1 MKALPGAGQLFA
13 RDLFLSSKLISDLQ
27 QHRRGSFRTLLP
39 ASARRPRQNPFSQAA
54 EHATLFAACC
64 QSRPPRTMVQS
75 DTATRVKILFV
86 TPLHKRLAPT
96 GQLLPDAIIMLLQLA
111 SGPTL
116 PPCKLGRFLLLA
128 RFIMNHDSVLPPS
141 F

>member
-1 MKALPGAGQLFA
+1 MIAIKE
-13 RDLFLSSKLISDLQ
+13 RNRISKEDRQ
-27 QHRRGSFRTLLP
+27 QQRRRGSFRTLLR
-39 ASARRPRQNPFSQAA
+39 ASVRRPRQNPFSQAA

-96 GQLLPDAIIMLLQLA
+96 GQLLPDAIIMLLLA

-128 RFIMNHDSVLPPS
+128 RQIINHHDSAPFLLAKPGS
-141 F
+141 ARDL